1 MLLSRSFTR
10 KVVATCGAA
19 LGFTLLYEARM
30 FDSRTAGKLAE
41 ERQRTARPA
50 PGVRVLFDATAYCK
64 GDVTAAGT
72 SAQRGVAAADPSLLP
87 VGSVVHIDSLGP
99 KYNGIYTVMDTGPAV
114 AGREI
119 DLYMW
124 NCNEALA
131 FGRRS
136 VALTVLRLG
145 WSPTASATGGGLA
158 SLLRRREQDARP
170 PAPDPQPAPEP
181 VPSAPPVTTAP
192 AAPEAGTGSATPSTP
207 TPDPPLP

>member
-30 FDSRTAGKLAE
+30 FDSRTAEKLAE
-41 ERQRTARPA
+41 ERQRTVRPA
-50 PGVRVLFDATAYCK
+50 PGLRVLFDATAYCK

-72 SAQRGVAAADPSLLP
+72 SAQRGVAAADPGLLP

-145 WSPTASATGGGLA
+145 WSPTASATGGGLT

-170 PAPDPQPAPEP
+170 PAAPG
-181 VPSAPPVTTAP
+181 
-192 AAPEAGTGSATPSTP
+192 AGTGSAPPKTPA
-207 TPDPPLP
+207 DPPLP

>member
-1 MLLSRSFTR
+1 MQVSARWHH
-10 KVVATCGAA
+10 VVATAIGAIVFA
-19 LGFTLLYEARM
+19 LLYQVTAV
-30 FDSRTAGKLAE
+30 DSRYAA
-41 ERQRTARPA
+41 RQAVLRESSAVPSPGARL
-50 PGVRVLFDATAYCK
+50 RFSATAYCK

-170 PAPDPQPAPEP
+170 PAPGPQPAPEP
-181 VPSAPPVTTAP
+181 VPAAPPANAAP